1 MNDKKYSDCD
11 HCEGKGYIEIRDCVG
26 DIQYAETCS
35 FCEGLGSIKTV
46 TKPANITSVGSLDE
60 RYLSQM
66 DN

>member
-1 MNDKKYSDCD
+1 MNDQKSVECH

-26 DIQYAETCS
+26 DIQYTETCS
-35 FCEGLGSIKTV
+35 FCEGLGSIHTV
-46 TKPANITSVGSLDE
+46 NKPANIISVGSLDE

>member
-1 MNDKKYSDCD
+1 MNNQKSVECH

-26 DIQYAETCS
+26 DIQYTESCS
-35 FCEGLGSIKTV
+35 FCEGLGSIKTKAKS
-46 TKPANITSVGSLDE
+46 TNINSIESLDE